1 MNKTAARK
9 QAKPTS
15 ANGKRSPGEPADL
28 ADDPATR
35 LPRAEQAYQEIRRAI
50 QEHRLK
56 PGDRLREAELAE
68 AVGVSRTPLREALA
82 RLEADGLIA
91 NDPARGLVVT
101 RLDYNMVSELY
112 YMREVLEGTAA
123 RLAAQH
129 ASDVELTI
137 LDEICEQYRRSI
149 GDSAALELRNR
160 QFHEALYRC
169 AHNRYLVR
177 TLQGLHDAL
186 ALLGE
191 STLHDRARAENTQA
205 EHEAI
210 LRAIKER
217 NPEAAEQATRTHIRN
232 AQFERVKR
240 EFNRVR

>member
-1 MNKTAARK
+1 MPK
-9 QAKPTS
+9 TS
-15 ANGKRSPGEPADL
+15 ARRVPKNGQTENRKVAAEAGDVDEDS
-28 ADDPATR
+28 ATR
-35 LPRAEQAYQEIRRAI
+35 LPRAEQAYQHIRQAI

-82 RLEADGLIA
+82 RLESDGLIA

-149 GDSAALELRNR
+149 GDGAALELRNR

-191 STLHDRARAENTQA
+191 STLHDKARAENTQA

-210 LRAIKER
+210 IRAIKER
-217 NPEAAEQATRTHIRN
+217 NPEAAEQATRAHIRN

>member
-1 MNKTAARK
+1 MPK
-9 QAKPTS
+9 TS
-15 ANGKRSPGEPADL
+15 ARRTPKSSPTDTRKPAAEAGD
-28 ADDPATR
+28 ADEDSATR
-35 LPRAEQAYQEIRRAI
+35 LPRAEQAYQHIRQAI

-82 RLEADGLIA
+82 RLESDGLIA

-149 GDSAALELRNR
+149 GDGAALELRNR

-191 STLHDRARAENTQA
+191 STLHDKSRAENTQA

-210 LRAIKER
+210 IRAIKER
-217 NPEAAEQATRTHIRN
+217 NPEAAEQATRAHIRN